1 VQCADAQHVA
11 DFDAGRDPNRLERLS
26 MYSTCLFCARSLGR
40 NETIEPFPVGR
51 RVAFD
56 GANGRLWVVC
66 ARCGRWNLS
75 PLEER
80 WEAVEAC
87 EHAFR
92 GTRLR
97 YSTENIGLAR
107 AADGLHLI
115 RIGRPE
121 RPELAAWRYGSTF
134 ARRYRNY
141 RVATIAGMVAGCL
154 VTSGA
159 IAAATVIPASVMA
172 LSAVQ
177 LFHVLRRRQEL
188 LGLIAEGEDPSLL
201 TGKHIWSARLL
212 APNGDSGD
220 AWGISILTEN
230 GTLLLHGES
239 ARRVAS
245 VVLAQLNQIG
255 GTRDQIQSAVQLLDA
270 AGDSDTLFTNTA
282 AELNA
287 HWNENRVSRRYGEYR
302 TELRRVPQER
312 RLALEMAVHEETEC
326 RALRGELK
334 ALELA
339 WKEAE
344 EVAAI
349 ADDLLLPERV
359 RAFLYRHRTRRSHR
373 QD

>member
-1 VQCADAQHVA
+1 
-11 DFDAGRDPNRLERLS
+11 